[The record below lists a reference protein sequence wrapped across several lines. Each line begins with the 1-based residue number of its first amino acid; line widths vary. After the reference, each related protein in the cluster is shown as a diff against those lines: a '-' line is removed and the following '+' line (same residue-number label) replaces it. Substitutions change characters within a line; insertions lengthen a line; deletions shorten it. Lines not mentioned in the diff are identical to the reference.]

1 MLYTLTPNKVTTL
14 DKNIFGVR
22 NMPCLHIFNQ
32 NVHIWPF

>member
-14 DKNIFGVR
+14 DKNIFSVR
-22 NMPCLHIFNQ
+22 NMPVLHIFNQ

>member
-14 DKNIFGVR
+14 DINIFGVR
-22 NMPCLHIFNQ
+22 NMPVLYIFNQ